1 MNEKKRPE
9 INQCSVLASAVDLRE
24 TKQKAKKKKIINSK
38 RNNGSFNE
46 LVVFLTVSDGKCWGP
61 LSLNSWAMRTPPL
74 TLLTTWSITSIPMVK
89 IPTFFVSVL
98 IRKNLMSCLVAEKL
112 QEKDIHVDTF
122 VESIY
127 KKTFFL
133 LWISQSFYL
142 FLFSQRSRG
151 TIFAKFK
158 E

>member
-1 MNEKKRPE
+1 
-9 INQCSVLASAVDLRE
+9 
-24 TKQKAKKKKIINSK
+24 
-38 RNNGSFNE
+38 
-46 LVVFLTVSDGKCWGP
+46 
-61 LSLNSWAMRTPPL
+61 
-74 TLLTTWSITSIPMVK
+74 
-89 IPTFFVSVL
+89 
-98 IRKNLMSCLVAEKL
+98 MSCLVAKKL